1 MESREAYGRSDV
13 GVRIK
18 DIDELARYA
27 HAANISTTEALDNV
41 ISLGLRAR
49 WEELED
55 IRFKEWEEEGNEENH
70 VANR

>member
-1 MESREAYGRSDV
+1 MESKEAYGRSDV

-27 HAANISTTEALDNV
+27 HAADISTTEALDNV
-41 ISLGLRAR
+41 ISLGLKAR

-55 IRFKEWEEEGNEENH
+55 IRFKAWEEEGQYEKKNH
-70 VANR
+70 D